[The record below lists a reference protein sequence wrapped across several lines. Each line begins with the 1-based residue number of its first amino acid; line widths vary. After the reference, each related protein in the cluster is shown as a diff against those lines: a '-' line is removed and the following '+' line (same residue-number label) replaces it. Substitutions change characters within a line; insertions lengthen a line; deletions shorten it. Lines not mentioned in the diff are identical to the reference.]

1 MAHRA
6 RLPAL
11 MGEFSVQKLFQGLVM
26 ALAVLLGSVHAEAGS
41 VARTAD
47 GLVDLSR
54 FGELEKA
61 VIVKTAENQVLVSIK
76 RLPKQTFAGQDGSLK
91 LKKLLAVSFAM
102 LAAEADRAGLAPLAK
117 LNGFKTMTLQDNIR
131 GKISF
136 DKLQVYDEKIEAQKQ
151 EYFDELLKRS
161 ANTQGSGL
169 SENVIEAH
177 ARVIA
182 QDIFAV
188 AKEKILGGK

>member
-1 MAHRA
+1 M
-6 RLPAL
+6 
-11 MGEFSVQKLFQGLVM
+11 QKFVQGLVM
-26 ALAVLLGSVHAEAGS
+26 ALAVLLGSFHAEAGD
-41 VARTAD
+41 VAMTAD

-61 VIVKTAENQVLVSIK
+61 VIIKTAENQVFQSID
-76 RLPKQTFAGQDGSLK
+76 RLPEQTFAGQGGSLK
-91 LKKLLAVSFAM
+91 FKKLLAVSFAM
-102 LAAEADRAGLAPLAK
+102 LAAEADRVGLAPLAR
-117 LNGFKTMTLQDNIR
+117 LNAFKTMTLQDNIR

-161 ANTQGSGL
+161 ANTQGLSL
-169 SENVIEAH
+169 SEKAIEAH

-182 QDIFAV
+182 QDILAV